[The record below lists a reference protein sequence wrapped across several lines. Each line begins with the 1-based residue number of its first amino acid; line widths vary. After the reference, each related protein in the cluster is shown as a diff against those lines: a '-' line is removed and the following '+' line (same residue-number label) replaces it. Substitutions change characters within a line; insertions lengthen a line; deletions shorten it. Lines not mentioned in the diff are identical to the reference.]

1 MGAKANIVV
10 DQGSDFS
17 TTITVR
23 DNSGNAVNLTNYTGH
38 GQIRKHYTS
47 TTAHNMQIV
56 FENPRTNGQLT
67 MKLSRGQTAN
77 LASGRNGLG
86 GSGTQAAGL
95 VAGGHPALTTT
106 EEFTGPS
113 TTLASAKTVDF
124 D

>member
-23 DNSGNAVNLTNYTGH
+23 DNSGNAVNLTNYSSH
-38 GQIRKHYTS
+38 GQIRKHFTS

-77 LASGRNGLG
+77 LASGRYVYDVEVTDNANTR
-86 GSGTQAAGL
+86 SRL
-95 VAGGHPALTTT
+95 VEGIV
-106 EEFTGPS
+106 
-113 TTLASAKTVDF
+113 TVTPQVTRSNESI
-124 D
+124 

>member
-10 DQGSDFS
+10 DQGTDFS

-38 GQIRKHYTS
+38 GQIRKHFTS

-77 LASGRNGLG
+77 LASGRYVYDVNVFDSTNTTIRAVEGLM
-86 GSGTQAAGL
+86 
-95 VAGGHPALTTT
+95 
-106 EEFTGPS
+106 
-113 TTLASAKTVDF
+113 TVRPEVTR
-124 D
+124 